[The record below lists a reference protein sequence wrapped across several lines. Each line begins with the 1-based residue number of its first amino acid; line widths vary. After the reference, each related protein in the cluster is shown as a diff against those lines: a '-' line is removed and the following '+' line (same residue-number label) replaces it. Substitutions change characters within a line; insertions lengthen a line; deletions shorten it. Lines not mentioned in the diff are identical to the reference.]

1 MPSRPATTHGCVA
14 LHPADSTPKPVPR
27 AVFNDQHRTQV
38 RDLLHQRPRSFGEP
52 TSIWTLALAAKV
64 ADAQGITPHLVSDNT
79 IRVTLKALNDSWQR
93 AKHGISRPDPASM
106 GKTSN
111 VTG

>member
-1 MPSRPATTHGCVA
+1 
-14 LHPADSTPKPVPR
+14 
-27 AVFNDQHRTQV
+27 VFNDQHRTQV